1 MKKIMVTAVG
11 GDIGYGIVKAL
22 KSGDKDLYIIGCDI
36 KKYNVSYD
44 LVDEFITC
52 PPYSD
57 EKLWMEFI
65 ASYSKE
71 NSIDIIWPVT
81 ESEIRILKDHP
92 DLTENITVIMNS
104 DKVLDISLDKEKTS
118 RFLKESGI
126 TTPKIWES
134 VNDSD
139 ITFPVIV
146 KERVSCG
153 SHAVKIACDTGELKD
168 IYKSMKDPLIQEYIS
183 GEDEEYTLTVFSDG
197 KTVNHIAFKRELGF
211 GGMSR
216 FVELVKGDHFENIAQ
231 KLASAFELKGSI
243 NIQMRKRGEDCFIF
257 EINPRISSTLGF
269 RVKLGFDDVSWWLDM
284 IEGKKIPQYI
294 APDKKVFGVRS
305 VEEKLFFEE

>member
-1 MKKIMVTAVG
+1 M
-11 GDIGYGIVKAL
+11 
-22 KSGDKDLYIIGCDI
+22 
-36 KKYNVSYD
+36 
-44 LVDEFITC
+44 DEFVTC
-52 PPYSD
+52 PPYFD
-57 EKLWMEFI
+57 ERLWVEFI

-92 DLTENITVIMNS
+92 DLTENITVIMNN

-134 VNDSD
+134 VNDSN
-139 ITFPVIV
+139 ITFPVTV

-153 SHAVKIACDTGELKD
+153 SHAVKIAHDTCELKD
-168 IYKSMKDPLIQEYIS
+168 IYKSMKDPLIQEYIE
-183 GEDEEYTLTVFSDG
+183 GEDEEYTLTVFSDK

-216 FVELVKGDHFENIAQ
+216 FVELVKDERFEIMAN
-231 KLASAFELKGSI
+231 KLSSVFDLSGSI
-243 NIQMRKRGEDCFIF
+243 NVQMRKHGEEYFIF

-284 IEGKKIPQYI
+284 IEEKKIPQYI